1 MTAAILAAVSGVLPL
16 QHSWA
21 MPSVYPTGV
30 TVYNKDKAWNTD
42 VLFSSAG
49 QTRIINMDG
58 KVLKTWN
65 MQGSPAAMVD
75 PKTIDGKKGVVGLQ
89 ISNIEAS
96 KVPGMEGVGL
106 VPGVAPKE
114 VNRSFG
120 LVDWNGQVMW
130 QWEGTQEVGAALQNH
145 DWSRLPNGNILILS
159 DKVRQDSSFKTKKII
174 DDIIYEVNPQGKVIW
189 QWSATDHLNEF
200 GFTPEQMKLVKNSD
214 SPDYLHMND
223 MQVLGPNKWE
233 KAGDQR
239 FAADNVI
246 FSSRNANFT
255 AIIDH
260 KTGHI
265 VWRIGPNY
273 PALAAG
279 EAGTL
284 PRPVDQISGQHDPH
298 MIPEGLPG
306 AGNILMFDNQGEA
319 GYPRAERALL
329 GGSRVLEIN
338 PVTKEIVWEYTG
350 RMSGQSDFSFF
361 SPYISSVQ
369 RLPNGNTLIDEGI
382 NSRFFQVT
390 PKGEI
395 VWEYMAPYT
404 RKTVKGAPRVPT
416 YRIQAVPSDWLPASY
431 GF

>member
-1 MTAAILAAVSGVLPL
+1 MAAALASVFGVLPL
-16 QHSWA
+16 QQSWA

-30 TVYNKDKAWNTD
+30 TVYNKEEAYPTD

-49 QTRIINMDG
+49 QTRIIDMDG
-58 KVLKTWN
+58 KVVKTWN
-65 MQGSPAAMVD
+65 YQGSPAVMLN
-75 PKTIDGKKGVVGLQ
+75 PETTGGQKGIVGLQ
-89 ISNIEAS
+89 IDNIPAS
-96 KVPGMEGVGL
+96 QVPGIEGVGL
-106 VPGVAPKE
+106 VPGIVPKE

-120 LVDWNGQVMW
+120 LVDWNGKVLW
-130 QWEGTQEVGAALQNH
+130 QWDGVKGVGAALQNH

-159 DKVRQDSSFKTKKII
+159 DRVRQDDSFQTKKII
-174 DDIIYEVNPQGKVIW
+174 DDMIYEVDEKGQVVW
-189 QWSATDHLNEF
+189 QWSATDHLSEF
-200 GFTPEQMKLVKNSD
+200 GLTPEQIKLVKNSD
-214 SPDYLHMND
+214 SPDYLHIND
-223 MQVLGPNKWE
+223 MQVLGPNRWE
-233 KAGDQR
+233 KAGDTR
-239 FAADNVI
+239 FAPDNII

-273 PALAAG
+273 PPLQVKQP
-279 EAGTL
+279 GTL
-284 PRPVDQISGQHDPH
+284 PRAVDQISGQHDPH

-338 PVTKEIVWEYTG
+338 PVTKQIVWEYTG

-390 PKGEI
+390 PRGKI
-395 VWEYMAPYT
+395 VWEYVAPYT
-404 RKTVKGAPRVPT
+404 RNGKKDTPRVPT
-416 YRIQAVPSDWLPASY
+416 YRIQAVPSNWLPGSY
-431 GF
+431 GY